1 MWLLNPTYLCKKKTT
16 MKKVFGILM
25 IVAATM
31 TISSCAK
38 YDEGSNFTLLTAKS
52 RIVNVWKVSA
62 WTANGNNILA
72 LNTYEQFD
80 VKKDNTIA
88 VTENVFGT
96 TDNGTWA
103 FNDDKSMFIWT
114 KSNGN
119 INEYT
124 ILKLSKDEMKIS
136 STSAG
141 VEYIMTLVTK

>member
-1 MWLLNPTYLCKKKTT
+1 